1 MKKERYKRRD
11 NFSMSQ
17 FIVFVTFW
25 TIFKIHTNMWKKY
38 SWKIFSLKLFFHSKK
53 FTEQKQISSTEI
65 YSNGKC
71 WYIFSIW
78 NHSVYLAQFFKDYYP
93 GTFMSLAK
101 SPLLLFYSIGGVSRE
116 NLHLDFYFKPLR
128 GLDGRSHS

>member
-38 SWKIFSLKLFFHSKK
+38 SWNIFSLKLFFHSKK
-53 FTEQKQISSTEI
+53 FTEQKQISYTEI
-65 YSNGKC
+65 YSYGKC
-71 WYIFSIW
+71 WYLFSIR
-78 NHSVYLAQFFKDYYP
+78 NHPVHLAQFFNDYYP
-93 GTFMSLAK
+93 GTFMSLGK

-116 NLHLDFYFKPLR
+116 TLHLDFYFKPLR